1 MSEVEPKSAVTFS
14 ALGDGRL
21 RGDDG
26 HGGELA
32 GMALYVA
39 RALAQVDQLLG
50 LGELQSV
57 TAEGGRKDLLARVS
71 HDGDFG
77 LEVACTLTG
86 TGRDPHQQQ
95 QTHQVVATLGD
106 ELDTVLDHVTAIDMV
121 AGGFVLSTSGN
132 IVAERVP
139 GIDPDGL
146 AGTGRRIKVAY
157 DAFDRFLGTTSLTI
171 GYAWVQMV
179 AAPVG
184 NGLAVAIA
192 DLSCDGP
199 AIVSSIHVGGGVLS
213 GVDLASFRSSALAD

>member
-1 MSEVEPKSAVTFS
+1 MSEVEPNSAVTFS
-14 ALGDGRL
+14 ALGDGRV

-50 LGELQSV
+50 LGELQSL
-57 TAEGGRKDLLARVS
+57 TAEGGRKDLLGKVE

-77 LEVACTLTG
+77 LEVSCTLTG
-86 TGRDPHQQQ
+86 TGRVPQQQ
-95 QTHQVVATLGD
+95 QTHRVVATLGD
-106 ELDTVLDHVTAIDMV
+106 ELDTVLTQVTAIDMV
-121 AGGFVLSTSGN
+121 AGAFVVSSNGN
-132 IVAERVP
+132 VVAERVP

-157 DAFDRFLGTTSLTI
+157 DAFDRFLGTTALTI

-184 NGLAVAIA
+184 NGLAVVIA
-192 DLSCDGP
+192 DLSCDAP
-199 AIVSSIHVGGGVLS
+199 AIVSAIHVGGGVLS